1 MIIYMIQT
9 IAFISKGDP
18 QFPVP
23 TPTRMGETEFGP
35 YLVYENDAPHLTQN
49 DHTRSH

>member
-23 TPTRMGETEFGP
+23 TPTRMGQTEFGP
-35 YLVYENDAPHLTQN
+35 YLVYETEEPNFN
-49 DHTRSH
+49 I